1 MGQTSQISQ
10 TALITFICGVISLV
24 IQSFPEKNQMFFTL
38 FQHQQRQDLCPLK
51 FNPIIICGV
60 KLTQKHTGEIVGEGF
75 GDVFGKIVAKL
86 TGKTAKKL
94 ATKAAEKLVEKGAEK
109 VGEKTGQLVGEK
121 IYDKFSTKRA
131 EFPSEAPRAATEG
144 RRGASRPATE
154 DRPPE
159 IKGKEIG
166 KMLAA
171 KPLPSVAA
179 SSPPAAPDKNKFQ
192 KINNVYAD
200 LL

>member
-1 MGQTSQISQ
+1 MEIERRERD
-10 TALITFICGVISLV
+10 
-24 IQSFPEKNQMFFTL
+24 P
-38 FQHQQRQDLCPLK
+38 D
-51 FNPIIICGV
+51 
-60 KLTQKHTGEIVGEGF
+60 TGEIAPSEASLIGEGF

-121 IYDKFSTKRA
+121 IYEKFSTKPSPA
-131 EFPSEAPRAATEG
+131 SEAPRA
-144 RRGASRPATE
+144 ATE

-179 SSPPAAPDKNKFQ
+179 SSPPEKKQISKNK
-192 KINNVYAD
+192 
-200 LL
+200 

>member
-1 MGQTSQISQ
+1 MEIERRERD
-10 TALITFICGVISLV
+10 
-24 IQSFPEKNQMFFTL
+24 P
-38 FQHQQRQDLCPLK
+38 D
-51 FNPIIICGV
+51 
-60 KLTQKHTGEIVGEGF
+60 TGEIVGEGF
-75 GDVFGKIVAKL
+75 GDVFGKIVAKV

-121 IYDKFSTKRA
+121 IYEKFSTKRPADGPGPSEPMRA
-131 EFPSEAPRAATEG
+131 EFPSEAPQT
-144 RRGASRPATE
+144 
-154 DRPPE
+154 
-159 IKGKEIG
+159 KGKEIG

-171 KPLPSVAA
+171 SPLPSVAA
-179 SSPPAAPDKNKFQ
+179 ASKPTPPEAKQPKNKFQ

>member
-1 MGQTSQISQ
+1 MEIERRERD
-10 TALITFICGVISLV
+10 
-24 IQSFPEKNQMFFTL
+24 P
-38 FQHQQRQDLCPLK
+38 D
-51 FNPIIICGV
+51 
-60 KLTQKHTGEIVGEGF
+60 TGEIVGEGF
-75 GDVFGKIVAKL
+75 GDVIGKIAAKL

-121 IYDKFSTKRA
+121 IYEKFSTK
-131 EFPSEAPRAATEG
+131 PSGAPSAA
-144 RRGASRPATE
+144 AE

-166 KMLAA
+166 KMLA
-171 KPLPSVAA
+171 V
-179 SSPPAAPDKNKFQ
+179 SSPPAEAKRPGSFAPEKEATGRTFK

>member
-1 MGQTSQISQ
+1 MEIERRERD
-10 TALITFICGVISLV
+10 
-24 IQSFPEKNQMFFTL
+24 P
-38 FQHQQRQDLCPLK
+38 D
-51 FNPIIICGV
+51 
-60 KLTQKHTGEIVGEGF
+60 TGEMAPSEAGAGAFGFGSLVGEGF
-75 GDVFGKIVAKL
+75 GDVIGKIAAKL
-86 TGKTAKKL
+86 TGKTASKL

-109 VGEKTGQLVGEK
+109 IGEKTGQLVGEK
-121 IYDKFSTKRA
+121 IYDKFSTK
-131 EFPSEAPRAATEG
+131 PSGAPEG
-144 RRGASRPATE
+144 RRDASHPAE

-171 KPLPSVAA
+171 
-179 SSPPAAPDKNKFQ
+179 SSPPAEASRPGSFAPEKNKFK

>member
-1 MGQTSQISQ
+1 MEIERRERD
-10 TALITFICGVISLV
+10 
-24 IQSFPEKNQMFFTL
+24 P
-38 FQHQQRQDLCPLK
+38 D
-51 FNPIIICGV
+51 
-60 KLTQKHTGEIVGEGF
+60 TGEIIGAGF

-121 IYDKFSTKRA
+121 IYDKFSTKRPADDPGPSEPMRA
-131 EFPSEAPRAATEG
+131 EFPSEA
-144 RRGASRPATE
+144 S
-154 DRPPE
+154 RPPE
-159 IKGKEIG
+159 TKGKEIG
-166 KMLAA
+166 KLLAA
-171 KPLPSVAA
+171 AA
-179 SSPPAAPDKNKFQ
+179 SKQASLSPPAEKNKFQ

>member
-1 MGQTSQISQ
+1 MEIERRERD
-10 TALITFICGVISLV
+10 
-24 IQSFPEKNQMFFTL
+24 P
-38 FQHQQRQDLCPLK
+38 D
-51 FNPIIICGV
+51 
-60 KLTQKHTGEIVGEGF
+60 TGEIAPSEASLIGEGF

-121 IYDKFSTKRA
+121 IYEKFSTKRPA
-131 EFPSEAPRAATEG
+131 EGRSEAP
-144 RRGASRPATE
+144 SPATE

-171 KPLPSVAA
+171 SPLP
-179 SSPPAAPDKNKFQ
+179 PATPEKNKFQ

>member
-1 MGQTSQISQ
+1 MEIERRERD
-10 TALITFICGVISLV
+10 
-24 IQSFPEKNQMFFTL
+24 P
-38 FQHQQRQDLCPLK
+38 D
-51 FNPIIICGV
+51 
-60 KLTQKHTGEIVGEGF
+60 TGEIVGEGF
-75 GDVFGKIVAKL
+75 GDVIGKIAAKL
-86 TGKTAKKL
+86 TGKTASKL

-109 VGEKTGQLVGEK
+109 IGEKTGQLVGEK
-121 IYDKFSTKRA
+121 IYDKFSTKPA
-131 EFPSEAPRAATEG
+131 EGRSGAPEG
-144 RRGASRPATE
+144 RRGALRPATE

-171 KPLPSVAA
+171 
-179 SSPPAAPDKNKFQ
+179 SSPPAEASRPGSFAPEKKATERKFI

>member
-1 MGQTSQISQ
+1 MEIERRERD
-10 TALITFICGVISLV
+10 
-24 IQSFPEKNQMFFTL
+24 P
-38 FQHQQRQDLCPLK
+38 D
-51 FNPIIICGV
+51 
-60 KLTQKHTGEIVGEGF
+60 TGEIIGAGF

-121 IYDKFSTKRA
+121 IYDKFSTKRPADGPGPSERREAGPKGA
-131 EFPSEAPRAATEG
+131 EFPSEAPQT
-144 RRGASRPATE
+144 
-154 DRPPE
+154 
-159 IKGKEIG
+159 KGKEIG

-171 KPLPSVAA
+171 AA
-179 SSPPAAPDKNKFQ
+179 SKQASPDKNKFQ

>member
-1 MGQTSQISQ
+1 MEIERRERD
-10 TALITFICGVISLV
+10 
-24 IQSFPEKNQMFFTL
+24 P
-38 FQHQQRQDLCPLK
+38 D
-51 FNPIIICGV
+51 
-60 KLTQKHTGEIVGEGF
+60 TGEIVGAGF
-75 GDVFGKIVAKL
+75 SDVFAKIVAKV

-121 IYDKFSTKRA
+121 IYEKFSTK
-131 EFPSEAPRAATEG
+131 PSEARDAKRPAEGRSPASEAPEG
-144 RRGASRPATE
+144 RRGALRPATE

-179 SSPPAAPDKNKFQ
+179 SSPPDKNKFQ

>member
-1 MGQTSQISQ
+1 MEIERRERD
-10 TALITFICGVISLV
+10 
-24 IQSFPEKNQMFFTL
+24 P
-38 FQHQQRQDLCPLK
+38 D
-51 FNPIIICGV
+51 
-60 KLTQKHTGEIVGEGF
+60 TGEIVGAGF

-121 IYDKFSTKRA
+121 IYDKFSTKRPAEAGPSEPMRA
-131 EFPSEAPRAATEG
+131 EFPSEAPQT
-144 RRGASRPATE
+144 
-154 DRPPE
+154 
-159 IKGKEIG
+159 KGKEIG

-171 KPLPSVAA
+171 ASKPT
-179 SSPPAAPDKNKFQ
+179 PPEAKQPKNKFQ

>member
-1 MGQTSQISQ
+1 MEIERRERD
-10 TALITFICGVISLV
+10 
-24 IQSFPEKNQMFFTL
+24 P
-38 FQHQQRQDLCPLK
+38 D
-51 FNPIIICGV
+51 
-60 KLTQKHTGEIVGEGF
+60 TGEIFGEGF

-121 IYDKFSTKRA
+121 IYEKFSTKQA
-131 EFPSEAPRAATEG
+131 EGRSPASEAPRA
-144 RRGASRPATE
+144 ATE

-171 KPLPSVAA
+171 
-179 SSPPAAPDKNKFQ
+179 SSPPAEAKRRPVAPEKNKFQ

>member
-1 MGQTSQISQ
+1 MEIERRERD
-10 TALITFICGVISLV
+10 
-24 IQSFPEKNQMFFTL
+24 P
-38 FQHQQRQDLCPLK
+38 D
-51 FNPIIICGV
+51 
-60 KLTQKHTGEIVGEGF
+60 TGEIIGAGF

-121 IYDKFSTKRA
+121 IYDKFSTKRPAEAGPSEPMRA
-131 EFPSEAPRAATEG
+131 EFPSEAPQSVET
-144 RRGASRPATE
+144 
-154 DRPPE
+154 
-159 IKGKEIG
+159 KGKEIG

-171 KPLPSVAA
+171 A
-179 SSPPAAPDKNKFQ
+179 SKQASLSPAEKNKFL

>member
-1 MGQTSQISQ
+1 MEIERRERD
-10 TALITFICGVISLV
+10 
-24 IQSFPEKNQMFFTL
+24 P
-38 FQHQQRQDLCPLK
+38 D
-51 FNPIIICGV
+51 
-60 KLTQKHTGEIVGEGF
+60 TGEIAPSEASLIGEGF

-121 IYDKFSTKRA
+121 IYEKFSTKPSPA
-131 EFPSEAPRAATEG
+131 SEAPRA
-144 RRGASRPATE
+144 ATE

-171 KPLPSVAA
+171 SPLPSVAA
-179 SSPPAAPDKNKFQ
+179 SSPPVAPEKNKFQ

>member
-1 MGQTSQISQ
+1 MEIERRERD
-10 TALITFICGVISLV
+10 
-24 IQSFPEKNQMFFTL
+24 P
-38 FQHQQRQDLCPLK
+38 D
-51 FNPIIICGV
+51 
-60 KLTQKHTGEIVGEGF
+60 TGEIFGEGF

-121 IYDKFSTKRA
+121 IYEKFSTKRA
-131 EFPSEAPRAATEG
+131 EASERSERADGPGPSERREAGPKGAEFPSEAPQSGET
-144 RRGASRPATE
+144 
-154 DRPPE
+154 
-159 IKGKEIG
+159 KGKEIG

-171 KPLPSVAA
+171 ASKPTPLE
-179 SSPPAAPDKNKFQ
+179 KNKFQ

>member
-1 MGQTSQISQ
+1 MEIERRERD
-10 TALITFICGVISLV
+10 
-24 IQSFPEKNQMFFTL
+24 P
-38 FQHQQRQDLCPLK
+38 D
-51 FNPIIICGV
+51 
-60 KLTQKHTGEIVGEGF
+60 TGEIFGEGF
-75 GDVFGKIVAKL
+75 GDVFGKIIAKL

-121 IYDKFSTKRA
+121 IYDKFSTKPA
-131 EFPSEAPRAATEG
+131 EGRSPASEAPRA
-144 RRGASRPATE
+144 ATE

-171 KPLPSVAA
+171 
-179 SSPPAAPDKNKFQ
+179 SSPPAEAKRRPVAPEKNKFQ

>member
-1 MGQTSQISQ
+1 MEIERRERD
-10 TALITFICGVISLV
+10 
-24 IQSFPEKNQMFFTL
+24 P
-38 FQHQQRQDLCPLK
+38 D
-51 FNPIIICGV
+51 
-60 KLTQKHTGEIVGEGF
+60 TGEMAPSEASLVGEGF

-121 IYDKFSTKRA
+121 IYDKFSTKPA
-131 EFPSEAPRAATEG
+131 EGPSAAST
-144 RRGASRPATE
+144 
-154 DRPPE
+154 PPE

-179 SSPPAAPDKNKFQ
+179 SSPPVAPEKNKFQ

>member
-1 MGQTSQISQ
+1 MEIERRERD
-10 TALITFICGVISLV
+10 
-24 IQSFPEKNQMFFTL
+24 P
-38 FQHQQRQDLCPLK
+38 D
-51 FNPIIICGV
+51 
-60 KLTQKHTGEIVGEGF
+60 TGEIIGAGF

-121 IYDKFSTKRA
+121 IYEKFSTKRPADGPGPSEPMRA
-131 EFPSEAPRAATEG
+131 EFPSEAPQT
-144 RRGASRPATE
+144 
-154 DRPPE
+154 
-159 IKGKEIG
+159 KGKEIG

-171 KPLPSVAA
+171 SPLPSVAA
-179 SSPPAAPDKNKFQ
+179 SSPPAAPEKNKFQ

>member
-1 MGQTSQISQ
+1 MEIERRERD
-10 TALITFICGVISLV
+10 
-24 IQSFPEKNQMFFTL
+24 P
-38 FQHQQRQDLCPLK
+38 D
-51 FNPIIICGV
+51 
-60 KLTQKHTGEIVGEGF
+60 TGEMAPSEAGAGAFGFGSLVGEGF
-75 GDVFGKIVAKL
+75 GDVIGKIAAKL

-109 VGEKTGQLVGEK
+109 IGEKTGQLVGEK
-121 IYDKFSTKRA
+121 IYDKFSTK
-131 EFPSEAPRAATEG
+131 PSGAP
-144 RRGASRPATE
+144 E

-171 KPLPSVAA
+171 
-179 SSPPAAPDKNKFQ
+179 SSPPAEASRPGSFAPEKNKFQ

>member
-1 MGQTSQISQ
+1 MEIERRERD
-10 TALITFICGVISLV
+10 
-24 IQSFPEKNQMFFTL
+24 P
-38 FQHQQRQDLCPLK
+38 D
-51 FNPIIICGV
+51 
-60 KLTQKHTGEIVGEGF
+60 TGEIVGEGF

-121 IYDKFSTKRA
+121 IYEKFSTKRPAEAGPSEPMRA
-131 EFPSEAPRAATEG
+131 EFPSEAPQT
-144 RRGASRPATE
+144 
-154 DRPPE
+154 
-159 IKGKEIG
+159 KGKEIG

-171 KPLPSVAA
+171 
-179 SSPPAAPDKNKFQ
+179 SSPPAEAKQPKNKFQ

>member
-1 MGQTSQISQ
+1 MEIERRERD
-10 TALITFICGVISLV
+10 
-24 IQSFPEKNQMFFTL
+24 P
-38 FQHQQRQDLCPLK
+38 D
-51 FNPIIICGV
+51 
-60 KLTQKHTGEIVGEGF
+60 TGEIVGEGF
-75 GDVFGKIVAKL
+75 GDVIGKIAAKL

-121 IYDKFSTKRA
+121 IYEKFSTKPSEARDAKRPA
-131 EFPSEAPRAATEG
+131 EGRSPASEAPRG
-144 RRGASRPATE
+144 ATE

-171 KPLPSVAA
+171 
-179 SSPPAAPDKNKFQ
+179 SSPPAEAKRRPVAPEKAEHKFQ

>member
-1 MGQTSQISQ
+1 MEIERRERD
-10 TALITFICGVISLV
+10 
-24 IQSFPEKNQMFFTL
+24 P
-38 FQHQQRQDLCPLK
+38 D
-51 FNPIIICGV
+51 
-60 KLTQKHTGEIVGEGF
+60 TGEMAPSEASLVGEGF
-75 GDVFGKIVAKL
+75 GDVIGKIAAKL
-86 TGKTAKKL
+86 TGKTASKL

-109 VGEKTGQLVGEK
+109 IGEKTGQLVGEK
-121 IYDKFSTKRA
+121 IYDKFSTK
-131 EFPSEAPRAATEG
+131 PSEARD
-144 RRGASRPATE
+144 ASHPAE

-171 KPLPSVAA
+171 
-179 SSPPAAPDKNKFQ
+179 SSPPAEASRRPQRPESFAPEKNKFQ

>member
-1 MGQTSQISQ
+1 MEIERRERD
-10 TALITFICGVISLV
+10 
-24 IQSFPEKNQMFFTL
+24 P
-38 FQHQQRQDLCPLK
+38 D
-51 FNPIIICGV
+51 
-60 KLTQKHTGEIVGEGF
+60 TGEIVGEGF
-75 GDVFGKIVAKL
+75 SDVFAKIAAKL

-121 IYDKFSTKRA
+121 IYEKFSTK
-131 EFPSEAPRAATEG
+131 PSEAEG
-144 RRGASRPATE
+144 PGRSERPKGASERSESGATE

-159 IKGKEIG
+159 TKGKEIG

-171 KPLPSVAA
+171 
-179 SSPPAAPDKNKFQ
+179 SSPPAEAKIAPEKVTGRTFK

>member
-1 MGQTSQISQ
+1 MEIERRERD
-10 TALITFICGVISLV
+10 
-24 IQSFPEKNQMFFTL
+24 P
-38 FQHQQRQDLCPLK
+38 D
-51 FNPIIICGV
+51 
-60 KLTQKHTGEIVGEGF
+60 TGEIFGEGF

-121 IYDKFSTKRA
+121 IYEKFSTKPA
-131 EFPSEAPRAATEG
+131 EGRSPASEAPRA
-144 RRGASRPATE
+144 ATE

-179 SSPPAAPDKNKFQ
+179 SSPPAAPEKNKFQ